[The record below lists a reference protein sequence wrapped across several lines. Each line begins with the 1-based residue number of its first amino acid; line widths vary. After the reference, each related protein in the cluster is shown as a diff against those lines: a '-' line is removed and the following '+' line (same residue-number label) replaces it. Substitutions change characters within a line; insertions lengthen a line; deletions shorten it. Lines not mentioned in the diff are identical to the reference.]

1 MQENNRSYNTTS
13 SKSSLLCFKYLFISQ
28 RLHYDDIL
36 HDKPDNKN
44 LQNKMK
50 KFNTQLAY
58 Q

>member
-28 RLHYDDIL
+28 RLHYDDVL
-36 HDKPDNKN
+36 HDKPNNKN

-50 KFNTQLAY
+50 TLAY